1 MTIAQSACLFD
12 GGNDPGTGV
21 LVGMIRV
28 LKVRPI
34 EPATPRIDEGG
45 AQVVSPG
52 RIFEEDVWLRVITA
66 RGGGLG

>member
-1 MTIAQSACLFD
+1 
-12 GGNDPGTGV
+12 
-21 LVGMIRV
+21 MIRV

-52 RIFEEDVWLRVITA
+52 RIFKEEVWLRVITA
-66 RGGGLG
+66 SRGRLR